1 MIDSE
6 VFPRLVRVTFWDAL
20 GVPTAW
26 LPKVRLVVE
35 RLATGAIATPDPVRV
50 MVCEPPEALSLTV
63 TVPLSVPSTVGRKVT
78 AMLQLPPGATE
89 APHVFVCE

>member
-1 MIDSE
+1 
-6 VFPRLVRVTFWDAL
+6 
-20 GVPTAW
+20 
-26 LPKVRLVVE
+26 
-35 RLATGAIATPDPVRV
+35 